1 MATEASRLCGGGG
14 DNGPTDGPLIPLKRG
29 ADLRVIK
36 AAETAHLDHGHDVVV
51 HPGSQGAEGDAQPLG
66 QLHLCEQLCKRS
78 GNLRRGAWGV
88 GCGSAEG

>member
-36 AAETAHLDHGHDVVV
+36 AAEAAHLDHGHDVVI
-51 HPGSQGAEGDAQPLG
+51 HPGGQGAAGDAQPLG
-66 QLHLCEQLCKRS
+66 QLYLREQLLRRCR
-78 GNLRRGAWGV
+78 NLRRAK
-88 GCGSAEG
+88 